1 VVHRVEVIPAVAVEA
16 SDLIIIYSLEKRCM
30 VKNFTIHLFRFDI
43 KITNVIHKL
52 LNKNIT
58 INEQIQKKYK
68 NKLFYK
74 A

>member
-1 VVHRVEVIPAVAVEA
+1 
-16 SDLIIIYSLEKRCM
+16 M

-58 INEQIQKKYK
+58 INEQIHNNETTRIIVYILIIMFQVRR
-68 NKLFYK
+68 NLFRMSQQ
-74 A
+74 